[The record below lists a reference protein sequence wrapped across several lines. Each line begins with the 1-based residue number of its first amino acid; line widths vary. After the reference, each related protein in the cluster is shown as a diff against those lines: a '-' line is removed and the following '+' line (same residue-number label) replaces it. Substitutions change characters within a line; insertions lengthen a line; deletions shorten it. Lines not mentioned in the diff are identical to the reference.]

1 MVWIVSRE
9 KGMIPFSTFCEP
21 VIRLPSMRGG
31 LVVRG
36 WTPDVGCPAPFC
48 FPVVVGPLALLTCF
62 LTVFLCRVFLAC
74 VRAWRRLAWVC
85 RHTFYI
91 MVYLRVFRYRL

>member
-1 MVWIVSRE
+1 
-9 KGMIPFSTFCEP
+9 MIPFSTFCEP

-48 FPVVVGPLALLTCF
+48 FFRWLCVPLALLTCF
-62 LTVFLCRVFLAC
+62 LTVFLCRVFLAR

-91 MVYLRVFRYRL
+91 MVYLCVFRYLL